1 MLYPVVEEENEKYE
15 LILRKAREVC
25 EETIGH
31 KKRFETQDDK
41 GKLGKTH
48 AGLPFK
54 PSGIAS
60 KNSTLIKTSTVLRD
74 Q

>member
-31 KKRFETQDDK
+31 KKRFETQDDN
-41 GKLGKTH
+41 LQ
-48 AGLPFK
+48 L
-54 PSGIAS
+54 
-60 KNSTLIKTSTVLRD
+60 
-74 Q
+74 